1 MKKKRKRLKTLVNAY
16 LFAVQVL
23 KRSYIIYYL
32 NIWMIITYYQAT
44 NQDSPLEILECTSFH
59 K

>member
-1 MKKKRKRLKTLVNAY
+1 MKKKRKRLKTLGNAY

-23 KRSYIIYYL
+23 KRSYLIYYL